1 MVEAVAK
8 PKGPREGYIEPL
20 PGRAFKV
27 QADLAKLLRESR
39 AEAQIKNLYDHIVE
53 VIDRL
58 VISCPDKAI
67 ECFEEV
73 SYLIKSGDKVKLEEF
88 IKINEKKDYAV
99 HCDQTAAG
107 TKENIEKIKSLFAE

>member
-1 MVEAVAK
+1 
-8 PKGPREGYIEPL
+8 
-20 PGRAFKV
+20 
-27 QADLAKLLRESR
+27 
-39 AEAQIKNLYDHIVE
+39 LYDHIVE

-99 HCDQTAAG
+99 HCD
-107 TKENIEKIKSLFAE
+107 